1 MTGVGL
7 GVLAVYPM
15 NRSASDNQQ
24 EGALEPDGKHRLMF
38 LVSSL
43 LLVLPA
49 AAYAQEQGA
58 APSLVSRAEREEFLL
73 RATIVSEARL
83 SSNLRRSWRASLDDG
98 KRKHFAVVETQQD
111 YRFNVAAYELDK
123 TLELGLV
130 SPTVERTVDGL
141 AAAVT
146 WWMDDVLMSELDR
159 RRKTLEPP
167 DREGWDKQM
176 QAVRVFDALI
186 ANACRANSPA
196 FYPSPVCDIHAGGI
210 LITREW
216 RIWLIEHTRA
226 FGTTRTLDKPQNLTR
241 CDRMLLAKLRL
252 VNKEVLTRR
261 LGKFLT
267 SEQLDA
273 LETRRALIVRHFDEL
288 IARKG
293 GRAVL
298 YDLPPRL

>member
-1 MTGVGL
+1 
-7 GVLAVYPM
+7 M
-15 NRSASDNQQ
+15 NRSSSDNHQ
-24 EGALEPDGKHRLMF
+24 EGTLGADGKHRLMF
-38 LVSSL
+38 LVSFL

-49 AAYAQEQGA
+49 TVYVRQRA
-58 APSLVSRAEREEFLL
+58 APSPVSRAEKEEFLL
-73 RATIVSEARL
+73 RATIVSEAGF
-83 SSNLRRSWRASLDDG
+83 SSNLRQSWRASLDDG
-98 KRKHFAVVETQQD
+98 KRKHPAVVETSTSQDPSHND
-111 YRFNVAAYELDK
+111 YRFNIAAYELDK

-130 SPTVERTVDGL
+130 SPTVERTVNGL

-146 WWMDDVLMSELDR
+146 WWVDEALMNELDR
-159 RRKTLEPP
+159 RSKALEPP

-186 ANACRANSPA
+186 ANACRANGPA

-216 RIWLIEHTRA
+216 RIWLIEHWLA
-226 FGTTRTLDKPQNLTR
+226 FGTTRTLDNPQSLTR

-252 VNKEVLTRR
+252 LNKEVLTRR

>member
-1 MTGVGL
+1 
-7 GVLAVYPM
+7 
-15 NRSASDNQQ
+15 
-24 EGALEPDGKHRLMF
+24 
-38 LVSSL
+38 
-43 LLVLPA
+43 
-49 AAYAQEQGA
+49 
-58 APSLVSRAEREEFLL
+58 L
-73 RATIVSEARL
+73 RQ
-83 SSNLRRSWRASLDDG
+83 SWRASLDDG
-98 KRKHFAVVETQQD
+98 KRHHAAVVETRQEHKL
-111 YRFNVAAYELDK
+111 NVAAYELDK

-130 SPTVERTVDGL
+130 SPTVERTVNGL

-146 WWMDDVLMSELDR
+146 WWVDDVLMSELDR
-159 RRKTLEPP
+159 RSKALEPP

-186 ANACRANSPA
+186 TNACRANGPA
-196 FYPSPVCDIHAGGI
+196 LYRSQACDVHAGGI

-226 FGTTRTLDKPQNLTR
+226 FGTTRQLDDTQSLTR

-288 IARKG
+288 VARKG
-293 GRAVL
+293 DRAVL

>member
-1 MTGVGL
+1 
-7 GVLAVYPM
+7 M
-15 NRSASDNQQ
+15 NRSSSDNHQ
-24 EGALEPDGKHRLMF
+24 EGTLGADGKHRLMF
-38 LVSSL
+38 LVSFL

-49 AAYAQEQGA
+49 TAYVQEQRA

-83 SSNLRRSWRASLDDG
+83 SSDLRKSWRASLDDG
-98 KRKHFAVVETQQD
+98 KRKHPAVVETSTSQDPSHND
-111 YRFNVAAYELDK
+111 YRFNIAAYELDK

-130 SPTVERTVDGL
+130 SPTVERTVNGR

-146 WWMDDVLMSELDR
+146 WWVDEALMSEVDR
-159 RRKTLEPP
+159 RRKALEPP

-176 QAVRVFDALI
+176 QAVLVFDALI
-186 ANACRANSPA
+186 ANVCRANGPV

-216 RIWLIEHTRA
+216 RIWLVEHGRA
-226 FGTTRTLDKPQNLTR
+226 FGTTRTLDNRQSLTR

-252 VNKEVLTRR
+252 LNKEVLTRT

-273 LETRRALIVRHFDEL
+273 LETRRAVIVRHFDEL